1 MKFFSL
7 TETFLKNVLTR
18 NFSIKCLKNFMN
30 NLSSISTDE
39 KKAFVLAVP
48 FNIITGS
55 ISLQTT
61 DIRVVHLQNYTY
73 STGPNIKKLSLSFV
87 WF

>member
-18 NFSIKCLKNFMN
+18 NFSIKCLKNFIITYHLFQQMK
-30 NLSSISTDE
+30 

-55 ISLQTT
+55 MSLQTA

-73 STGPNIKKLSLSFV
+73 STGPNIKKLSLNFV